1 MIIDTHTHYDDK
13 SFDGDRDNLIRNL
26 KKNNIEIVVNASFNI
41 ESTNSTIELTK
52 KYDNV
57 YGMVGVHPS
66 DTKDMSEKDIE
77 YLRKVCHLPKIA
89 AIGEIG
95 LDYYWD
101 EPDRKLQK
109 KWFEPQ
115 LQLSNEE
122 DMPIVIHSRDAA
134 KDTLDIIKQYYRQ
147 NTRGIIHCFSYGTE
161 MAREYLN
168 MGFYLGIGGV
178 VTFKNAKK
186 LKEVVAYAPIESIVL
201 ETDCPYLTPVP
212 YRGKRND
219 SRMLSYVVQ
228 AIADIKNISASEVI
242 DQTNKNARKVYGVSE
257 IEIR

>member
-57 YGMVGVHPS
+57 YGMVGVHPN

-109 KWFEPQ
+109 KWFETQ

-147 NTRGIIHCFSYGTE
+147 NTRGIIHCFSYGAE